1 MGSGM
6 GIYIA
11 YYIAITILFIFVGK
25 CKFCIY
31 PPVGPVI
38 GGSDAEKR
46 QSAFF
51 VAVASFFLILILGF
65 RSEYNGLDLHNS
77 LGTGYFYFYDIIN
90 KDSFLEIL
98 QNFGKKK
105 YANFEIGFV
114 LFCKFIGTLCSNHQ
128 IMLFASALVSVVP
141 VGYYIYKNSKN
152 AWLSMMVY
160 TALPFFGP
168 AYFSAIRQ
176 GIAIGFVVYSYE
188 LIKRKKLIGFILV
201 ILLASTFHS
210 SAIVTLVAYPMYHFR
225 MDRESLMIG
234 GLVIL
239 GAVFLLRI
247 PLFLVLA
254 RIVDEDAQMTASS
267 AVNLFLLLTFLY
279 ILCVAFKRQQDDNMR
294 GSVNLFWIACAAQS
308 FSGISNMAGRVAWY
322 FMPVLIILI
331 PNLVVDMQ
339 IKEKAIRRPA
349 ICLAG
354 LLAGVM
360 GLAVLRYDSI
370 AAAYPYVPFWR

>member
-1 MGSGM
+1 M

-31 PPVGPVI
+31 PRVAPAI

-51 VAVASFFLILILGF
+51 VVVASFFLMLILGF

-128 IMLFASALVSVVP
+128 IMLFASALVSIVP

-279 ILCVAFKRQQDDNMR
+279 ILCVAFKKQQDDNMR

-354 LLAGVM
+354 LLAGMV
-360 GLAVLRYDSI
+360 GLMFLRYDTI

>member
-1 MGSGM
+1 M
-6 GIYIA
+6 GIYVA

-31 PPVGPVI
+31 PRVGSSAI
-38 GGSDAEKR
+38 GGSDTEKR

-51 VAVASFFLILILGF
+51 VVVSSFLLILILGF

-160 TALPFFGP
+160 MALPFFGP

-176 GIAIGFVVYSYE
+176 GLAIGFVVYSYE

-225 MDRESLMIG
+225 VDRESLMIG

-247 PLFLVLA
+247 PLFLVLS
-254 RIVDEDAQMTASS
+254 RIVDEDAQMTVSS
-267 AVNLFLLLTFLY
+267 AVNLFLLLTLLY
-279 ILCVAFKRQQDDNMR
+279 ILCVAFKKQQDDNMR

-322 FMPVLIILI
+322 FMPVLIVLI

-339 IKEKAIRRPA
+339 IKEKVIRKPA
-349 ICLAG
+349 ICLVG
-354 LLAGVM
+354 ILAGII
-360 GLAVLRYDSI
+360 GLAVLRFDTI